1 MRVPARLQLDHCR
14 APGRGARSAA
24 ALALLACSLAGVLGL
39 RYGDLRDAAQELEGQ
54 AARAALRSERQ
65 AARQRGGMT
74 ARAETA
80 RDVAAAH
87 ALGQPWEQFFGV
99 LEACAGPD
107 VGLLALD
114 AGAGRAQL
122 TGEARDLPA
131 LLGYLR
137 RLGASPAFAAVDLQT
152 HQLQQEDPQHPV
164 RFVLLLTWRSKA

>member
-1 MRVPARLQLDHCR
+1 MKVPARLELDHCP
-14 APGRGARSAA
+14 AAGRGARSAA
-24 ALALLACSLAGVLGL
+24 ALALLACVLAGALGL
-39 RYGDLRDAAQELEGQ
+39 RYGDLRDAAQELEDQ
-54 AARAALRSERQ
+54 TARAALRSERQ
-65 AARQRGGMT
+65 AARERGGAA

-80 RDVAAAH
+80 LGVAVGR
-87 ALGQPWEQFFGV
+87 ALGQPWEQFFGA
-99 LEACAGPD
+99 LEACVGAD

-114 AGAGRAQL
+114 AGAGRAQV

-164 RFVLLLTWRSKA
+164 RFVLLLTWRSKP

>member
-1 MRVPARLQLDHCR
+1 MKIPARLELDHCR
-14 APGRGARSAA
+14 PPSPGARPAA
-24 ALALLACSLAGVLGL
+24 ALALLACTLAGVLGL
-39 RYGDLRDAAQELEGQ
+39 RYSDLRDAAQELEDQ
-54 AARAALRSERQ
+54 AARAALRSQRL
-65 AARQRGGMT
+65 ATKDRGGAT

-80 RDVAAAH
+80 LGL
-87 ALGQPWEQFFGV
+87 ALGHARGQIWEPFFGA

-137 RLGASPAFAAVDLQT
+137 RLGASQAFAAVDLQT

-164 RFVLLLTWRSKA
+164 RFVLLLTWRGKS